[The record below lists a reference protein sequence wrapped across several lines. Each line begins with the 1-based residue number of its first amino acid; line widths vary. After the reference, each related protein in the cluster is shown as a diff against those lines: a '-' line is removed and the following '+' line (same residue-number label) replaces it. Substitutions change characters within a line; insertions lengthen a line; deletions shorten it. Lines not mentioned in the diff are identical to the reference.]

1 MKMGEYPG
9 FTVDLGVADGG
20 VVDDEPA
27 GRRGERV
34 LVGVAVEEGVR
45 SGCGSDSNW
54 QQGRELHGG

>member
-1 MKMGEYPG
+1 MKVGEYPG

-27 GRRGERV
+27 SRRGKRV

-54 QQGRELHGG
+54 Q